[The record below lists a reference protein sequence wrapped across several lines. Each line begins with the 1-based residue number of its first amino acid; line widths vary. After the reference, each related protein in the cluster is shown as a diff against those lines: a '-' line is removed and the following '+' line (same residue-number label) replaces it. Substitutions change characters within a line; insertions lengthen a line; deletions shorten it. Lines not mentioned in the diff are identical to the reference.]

1 MSTRRVELDR
11 LHRDAR
17 VRRYR
22 SLLLHWLGRMLRPP
36 RRPAFAPQP
45 RVTAGQ
51 VAVTFAGHA
60 TVLIRYPEL
69 SIAFDPMLGR
79 WCGGVRRA
87 VDPGLA
93 PGDFDAVQLILIS
106 HAHRDHLHLPTLAK
120 MPRDATVIVPPG
132 AARQLSGLG
141 FARVIELAV
150 GGDIDVRGV
159 QIHTSPMNHG
169 DSPQAR
175 GHCYLVRGSGPSV
188 FLCGDGAWFSGFA
201 DIGARH
207 APDIAVLPI
216 GGYSPRSFRDRHM
229 SPLDAL
235 YAFED
240 LRARL
245 MIPIHH
251 GAFALSYERLDEPA
265 RWLRELVAQRGLEDH
280 VKTLAP
286 GETEVFVAPRRE
298 TAPPPMVK
306 VDPPQGL
313 DGDDGG
319 GIVSAP
325 IAGWLARSEE
335 VALDDLLS

>member
-1 MSTRRVELDR
+1 MSARRVELDR
-11 LHRDAR
+11 LHRDVR

-36 RRPAFAPQP
+36 RRPAYAPQP
-45 RVTAGQ
+45 RVTGGQ
-51 VAVTFAGHA
+51 VAVTFGGHA
-60 TVLIRYPEL
+60 TVLVRYPEL
-69 SIAFDPMLGR
+69 TIAFDPMLGR
-79 WCGGVRRA
+79 WCGGIRRA

-93 PGDFDAVQLILIS
+93 PGDFEDVGLILLS
-106 HAHRDHLHLPTLAK
+106 HGHRDHLHLPTLEK
-120 MPRDATVIVPPG
+120 MPRGATVIVPPG
-132 AARQLSGLG
+132 AAARVSPLG
-141 FARVIELAV
+141 FARVIELGV

-159 QIHTSPMNHG
+159 QIHTSPMSHG
-169 DSPQAR
+169 DAPLAR

-201 DIGARH
+201 EIGARH

-216 GGYSPRSFRDRHM
+216 GGYAPGSFRERHM

-251 GAFALSYERLDEPA
+251 GSFALSYERLDEPA
-265 RWLRELVAQRGLEDH
+265 RWLRELVVARGLEDH

-286 GETEVFVAPRRE
+286 GESEIFVAPRRE
-298 TAPPPMVK
+298 TAPPPAVK
-306 VDPPQGL
+306 VDPVEDEPGS
-313 DGDDGG
+313 GG
-319 GIVSAP
+319 VVTSP
-325 IAGWLARSEE
+325 MLWQRSEE